1 MCKYEYGGR
10 YEAFILNKFFF
21 SISSILFSWI
31 KGNRQLKFIYT
42 TQSIWEILALSLY
55 SIFEVRVGRL
65 VDI

>member
-10 YEAFILNKFFF
+10 YEAFILNNFF
-21 SISSILFSWI
+21 SISSILFLWI

-42 TQSIWEILALSLY
+42 TQSVWEILALSLY
-55 SIFEVRVGRL
+55 STYEVRIGRL